1 MSAPVAPPE
10 VELVVA
16 CGPGQPGTNVP
27 TNKMKIKTLLCAGVL
42 ALALVFDT
50 LTSFAGGLHHYKV
63 RYSLHG
69 LGKEMIVA
77 AESTS
82 DVRATVQNLVP
93 DAVVYSAIEIH

>member
-1 MSAPVAPPE
+1 MR
-10 VELVVA
+10 LV
-16 CGPGQPGTNVP
+16 
-27 TNKMKIKTLLCAGVL
+27 IRLLCAGVL
-42 ALALVFDT
+42 ALALVFNST
-50 LTSFAGGLHHYKV
+50 TSFAGGLHHYKV

-82 DVRATVQNLVP
+82 DARGTVQNLVP